1 MTDVQKEILGIDEF
15 MNSPI
20 DNQLKYSYSKDM
32 DPDRYELDNTDR
44 ILVLFEDMYTCD
56 VLGRGKLK
64 DCV

>member
-1 MTDVQKEILGIDEF
+1 MTDIQEETFRLGIDEF

-56 VLGRGKLK
+56 VLGIK